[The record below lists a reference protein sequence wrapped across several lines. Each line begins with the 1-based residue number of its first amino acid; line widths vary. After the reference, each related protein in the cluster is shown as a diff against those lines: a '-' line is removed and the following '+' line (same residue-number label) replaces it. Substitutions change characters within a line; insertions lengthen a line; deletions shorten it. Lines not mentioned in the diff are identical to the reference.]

1 MNPKE
6 VAMYR
11 PIFIAFL
18 VCLVFTATLHAAA
31 NDSITV
37 NGTVDK
43 PGEWTADKLKTE
55 LAADVTSISYTGHD
69 GKHSS
74 TAVPLVSLLKAAGV
88 ATQLGNPPKGTVGKD
103 KHAELHFAVVV
114 QGRDGYY
121 TVLSISEIMAELGNK
136 KIWLAL
142 DVDGKPWPEA
152 DAPMKLVIA
161 DDAKP
166 ARWVHSVQMISVVK
180 VEPPATQ
187 PSK

>member
-1 MNPKE
+1 MHYTKL
-6 VAMYR
+6 
-11 PIFIAFL
+11 IATALFL
-18 VCLVFTATLHAAA
+18 ALTASLHAAA
-31 NDSITV
+31 NDSITI

-43 PGEWTADKLKTE
+43 PGDWTADKLKTE
-55 LAADVTSISYTGHD
+55 FASDVTTISYVGHD

-88 ATQLGNPPKGTVGKD
+88 AMEMKPVPKGTTPKD
-103 KHAELHFAVVV
+103 KHAELHLAVIV
-114 QGRDGYY
+114 QGRDGYF
-121 TVLSISEIMAELGNK
+121 TVLSISELMAELGNK
-136 KIWLAL
+136 KVWLAL

-152 DAPMKLVIA
+152 DQPMKLVIP

-166 ARWVHSVQMISVVK
+166 ARWVHSVQSITVVK